1 MVTFKGFWCITAK
14 KCYIYSA
21 VSYLEKKS
29 AEFKEKVMHSEEVL
43 MNSNI
48 KKKGVGAKWRYG
60 CVMYMMMSQKG

>member
-48 KKKGVGAKWRYG
+48 KKKVLVRNGGMIAL
-60 CVMYMMMSQKG
+60 CI